1 MKSALNII
9 GVVLGLLGIP
19 ILISLR
25 NYTKQHAGE
34 PLEEHERAIY
44 SRCIALTI
52 AEVGSAILNLITL
65 FL

>member
-9 GVVLGLLGIP
+9 AALLGFLGIP
-19 ILISLR
+19 IIISLR
-25 NYTKQHAGE
+25 NYTKQHEGE
-34 PLEEHERAIY
+34 PLEKHERAIY

-52 AEVGSAILNLITL
+52 VEVGSAILNLITL